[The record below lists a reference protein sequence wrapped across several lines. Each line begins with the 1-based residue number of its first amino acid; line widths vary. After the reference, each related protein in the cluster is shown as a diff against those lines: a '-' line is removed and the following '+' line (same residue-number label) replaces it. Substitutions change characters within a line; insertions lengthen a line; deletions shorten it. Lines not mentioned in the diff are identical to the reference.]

1 MTSNSGTR
9 QLKDFGAGIGFRDP
23 SLSQSIE
30 AESIVKKALSK
41 QFPPEFLNRL
51 DDIIMFESL
60 TADDALKIAKIEID
74 DISKRLEEKGLSIQL
89 TEKAYKYIVKKGF
102 DEKYGARSLKR
113 AIQVH
118 IEDNICDMILETP
131 NLQGEILFDEVDGM
145 IVGTA
150 NE

>member
-1 MTSNSGTR
+1 
-9 QLKDFGAGIGFRDP
+9 
-23 SLSQSIE
+23 
-30 AESIVKKALSK
+30 
-41 QFPPEFLNRL
+41 
-51 DDIIMFESL
+51 MFESL

-74 DISKRLEEKGLSIQL
+74 DISKRLEEKDLSIQL
-89 TEKAYKYIVKKGF
+89 TEKAYEYVVKKGF

>member
-1 MTSNSGTR
+1 
-9 QLKDFGAGIGFRDP
+9 
-23 SLSQSIE
+23 
-30 AESIVKKALSK
+30 
-41 QFPPEFLNRL
+41 
-51 DDIIMFESL
+51 MFESL

-89 TEKAYKYIVKKGF
+89 TEKAYKYVVKKGF